1 MGIPA
6 RHDQALKEGGQ
17 AHQSLGQ
24 QVQYVLVPLPRAV
37 DSRQRR
43 SYQFAALAGRR
54 APGGGRVGMQDFGGG
69 DLVGG
74 KFAVQALVP
83 KIFGFL
89 LWNAAFLGAFSVF
102 ASFKAVTVVVLF
114 LVGTGFALVLALQT
128 SLMNVAREVRTLAA
142 TLTIAPLISQTR
154 SVPSWGLL
162 SARSS
167 HLRVTVSDGPL
178 IRPRLIA
185 ILPY

>member
-6 RHDQALKEGGQ
+6 RHDQAQ
-17 AHQSLGQ
+17 VHQPLGQ
-24 QVQYVLVPLPRAV
+24 QVPYVLVRLPCAADLRL
-37 DSRQRR
+37 RR
-43 SYQFAALAGRR
+43 SHQFAALARRR
-54 APGGGRVGMQDFGGG
+54 APGGGRVGVQDFGGG

-74 KFAVQALVP
+74 KFADQALVP

-89 LWNAAFLGAFSVF
+89 LWSAAFLGAFSVF

-142 TLTIAPLISQTR
+142 ELTVARLISRTR
-154 SVPSWGLL
+154 SVPSWG
-162 SARSS
+162 A
-167 HLRVTVSDGPL
+167 
-178 IRPRLIA
+178 A
-185 ILPY
+185 IGQEPSLTTQSG